1 MLLIVEDPRADNG
14 CEGGVMSRSLPD
26 RPNLEFLKKEAKTL
40 LESMQRSA
48 ASVQLADAQ
57 HALARDYG
65 FASWPTLKLHVESCA
80 VSPLAG
86 RWIADVARSKPHPA
100 NQFRSATIVFA
111 VDGNTVNIA
120 DEFVDE
126 AGKSERTRNTIQA
139 DGVAQA
145 MDNGFVLTATWLARN
160 DLETVATKN
169 GEEVGRGRYTVSED
183 GRHLTIV
190 SNGDQVIVLDR
201 V

>member
-1 MLLIVEDPRADNG
+1 
-14 CEGGVMSRSLPD
+14 MSRNLPD
-26 RPNLEFLKKEAKTL
+26 RPNLEFLKKEAKTR
-40 LESMQRSA
+40 LESMQRTA
-48 ASVQLADAQ
+48 TGVQLADAQ
-57 HALARDYG
+57 FALARDYG
-65 FASWPTLKLHVESCA
+65 FDSWPKLKAHVEA
-80 VSPLAG
+80 VAMSPLTG
-86 RWIADVARSKPHPA
+86 RWVADVSRSKRHPA

-111 VDGNTVNIA
+111 VDGTTVNVA

-126 AGKSERTRNTIQA
+126 AGKTVRARNTIEA
-139 DGVAQA
+139 DGVARA
-145 MDNGFVLTATWLARN
+145 MGSGFVVTARWLARN

>member
-1 MLLIVEDPRADNG
+1 
-14 CEGGVMSRSLPD
+14 MSRNLPD

-40 LESMQRSA
+40 LESMQRTA
-48 ASVQLADAQ
+48 TGVQLADAQ
-57 HALARDYG
+57 FALARDYG
-65 FASWPTLKLHVESCA
+65 FDSWPKLKAHVEA
-80 VSPLAG
+80 VAMSPLTG
-86 RWIADVARSKPHPA
+86 RWVADLSRSKRHPA

-111 VDGNTVNIA
+111 VDGTTVNVA

-126 AGKSERTRNTIQA
+126 AGKTVRARNTIEA
-139 DGVAQA
+139 DGVARS
-145 MDNGFVLTATWLARN
+145 MGSGFVVTARWLARN